1 MNTQSTIQGDVI
13 PAQPRKTMTEGAQI
27 MKEALGERV
36 GELRDSSKGVLN
48 RGKERLQ
55 QWENNMEDKV
65 REHPMRSVLIAAGV
79 GAAVGLVLGVV
90 LAKR

>member
-1 MNTQSTIQGDVI
+1 MNTQSITPGDMIQ
-13 PAQPRKTMTEGAQI
+13 AQPRKTMTEGAQV

-36 GELRDSSKGVLN
+36 GELRDSSKGMLHK
-48 RGKERLQ
+48 GKERLQ